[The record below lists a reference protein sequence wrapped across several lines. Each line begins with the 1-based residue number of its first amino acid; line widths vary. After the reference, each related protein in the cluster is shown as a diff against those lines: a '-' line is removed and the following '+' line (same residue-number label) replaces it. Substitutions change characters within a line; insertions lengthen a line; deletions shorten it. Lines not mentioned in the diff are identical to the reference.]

1 MTLQQKRIHEE
12 IVTKLA
18 LKKRQICWTHLWGH
32 PEYRTGRLLCLLA
45 RRRPAGLDG
54 RQTEVPNLHREVV
67 IVQENVVGLEVP
79 KEDDIF
85 PNFTDLIDIGNTCG

>member
-1 MTLQQKRIHEE
+1 MTSLGDDLWRD
-12 IVTKLA
+12 IV
-18 LKKRQICWTHLWGH
+18 
-32 PEYRTGRLLCLLA
+32 
-45 RRRPAGLDG
+45 RRPAQAGLVLCKADG
-54 RQTEVPNLHREVV
+54 QTEVPNLHREVV